1 MYVLVETSNYSTKNK
16 LQKEV
21 FEFLRG
27 EERKT
32 FKGKNEVGEHVTF
45 IQEKLAEM
53 NTRHARCKPLL
64 LSVGNF
70 KEHRGSNDLQIAVWD
85 VIVMKYYFGI
95 GTEK

>member
-1 MYVLVETSNYSTKNK
+1 MYVLVETSNYATKNK

-32 FKGKNEVGEHVTF
+32 FKGKQEVEDHVAF
-45 IQEKLAEM
+45 IIMQLAEM

-64 LSVGNF
+64 LSTDNFRGN
-70 KEHRGSNDLQIAVWD
+70 KNDLQIAVWD
-85 VIVMKYYFGI
+85 VIVLKYYFGI
-95 GTEK
+95 GVQK

>member
-1 MYVLVETSNYSTKNK
+1 MYVLVETSNYATKNK

-32 FKGKNEVGEHVTF
+32 FKGKQEVEDHVAF

-64 LSVGNF
+64 LHVWNCTG
-70 KEHRGSNDLQIAVWD
+70 HRESHDFSIEIFDLIRL
-85 VIVMKYYFGI
+85 KYYFGI
-95 GTEK
+95 GVQK